1 MSDWNIY
8 ISANTM
14 APVRNN
20 QLTSTK
26 IEGKND
32 NFIYLP
38 IRMISFL
45 YIFAIYV
52 VFFNLFPTYFVCY
65 KLEYKTMGRAT

>member
-38 IRMISFL
+38 IRLIYNLFFSKACLTSFL
-45 YIFAIYV
+45 YISFIFIVY
-52 VFFNLFPTYFVCY
+52 LFRV
-65 KLEYKTMGRAT
+65 L